1 MPSSHPMQ
9 NPLMYI
15 WQHSEWPE
23 FRFDKRFVKQR
34 VQELLKAQAKLGSM
48 AKALPEPLENHAMLD
63 AMIQNAIK
71 TSAIEG
77 EFLNVESV
85 RSSVARHLG
94 LEQGALPKE
103 QQREKALVAML
114 LAALEKPEKPISKN
128 TLCQWQSQLFV
139 EPPRLRPISIGKFR
153 DDALGPMQVVSE
165 IRTQGKTI
173 VHFEAPPAK
182 SLNSEI
188 NAFLRFYN
196 NNNGG
201 NSPYHPILK
210 AALAHLYFIT
220 VHPFDDGNGRIA
232 RALTDRALARF
243 EQSSI
248 RFYSLS
254 AAIEANKTGYY
265 QILESTQNGKTPAQ
279 QKHGLDVTQWLEWF
293 FDTLEQA
300 IHSGVAGV
308 ERVLLKTWFWQQ
320 HAQTVLS
327 SRQIKVLNRLL
338 DSYGMEFQEGIA
350 SRHYQS
356 IAGVSKATATRDL
369 NDLQEKGCIVP
380 TGAGGRSVRY
390 QIPQNL

>member
-1 MPSSHPMQ
+1 MPKRLLGENQ
-9 NPLMYI
+9 LMYI
-15 WQHSEWPE
+15 WQHSQWPE
-23 FRFDKRFVKQR
+23 FRFDKRLVKQG
-34 VQELLKAQAKLGSM
+34 VQNLLKAQTRLGSM
-48 AKALPEPLENHAMLD
+48 ASALPEPLENHAMLD

-94 LEQGALPKE
+94 LEQGALPEE

-114 LAALEKPEKPISKN
+114 LAALDKPEKPISKK

-139 EPPRLRPISIGKFR
+139 EPPRLRPITIGKFR

-165 IRTQGKTI
+165 MPRQGKTI
-173 VHFEAPPAK
+173 MHFEAPPAK
-182 SLNSEI
+182 SLNREI

-196 NNNGG
+196 HGEL
-201 NSPYHPILK
+201 PYHPIVK

-232 RALTDRALARF
+232 RALTDRALAQF

-254 AAIEANKTGYY
+254 AAIEANKTSYY
-265 QILESTQNGKTPAQ
+265 QILESTQNGNTPAQ
-279 QKHGLDVTQWLEWF
+279 QKHSLDVTQWLEWF

-300 IHSGVAGV
+300 IESGVTGV
-308 ERVLLKTWFWQQ
+308 QRVLLKTSFWQQ

-350 SRHYQS
+350 ARHYQS
-356 IAGVSKATATRDL
+356 ITGVSKATATRDL
-369 NDLQEKGCIVP
+369 NDLQQKDCLVP

-390 QIPQNL
+390 QLQHR